1 MSLFRIFLLVLALF
15 FVAIPSHAVS
25 VAQRSPLAQGMWWDP
40 AHSGHGFEIF
50 STSDQIGVGWFTY
63 DENGR
68 PVWYTAQGSRTSL
81 GSQAWPLLQHR
92 WVNGVK
98 SGFTEVGSLRLDVH
112 NSASADAYWEL
123 RGKKG
128 TWTIEPFTISGV
140 VNEIDHSGVW
150 FDPSNSGWG
159 MTLTEQGDLLG
170 GVLFTYDPA
179 GEPVWVAA
187 LKSSGTGN
195 VEYFSFSGACPSC
208 THRAITWTSAG
219 YLSFNFL
226 GESEMTVGNHLS
238 LPMAAGV
245 RIDGISLTQ
254 LSLPAS
260 TRPADRQL
268 ANFDS
273 EAALKA
279 HLTTGMLNLSDADVV
294 FFSASPPTVIFSTT
308 NLQEAEVDEADLVK
322 SDGRRLY
329 TYAYDN
335 NVRLPVIRVAQTLTG
350 AALDVLGTVTL
361 ASGADTPV
369 AKAGLFLHN
378 GDLVSIAGT
387 QPLLL
392 FGFLPVWSTSPS
404 WSRGKTYI
412 EILNAS
418 SPGLPVTKW
427 RAEIDG
433 HFVSSRR
440 IGQRLYVISRHVPF
454 PSGFVPSTYPT
465 IAAANRQILADTP
478 LASLLPKVRI
488 DGGDAM
494 PAVTPQA
501 VYAPPLGS
509 QKIMAD
515 MILVTVIDL
524 AQPRIAQTLGILGAL
539 ETVYASLDNLFL
551 ASTRYQR
558 TLNLTGALI
567 APEPAFYVTDL
578 HQIRLGTDA
587 MSIVGSGSVEGYLG
601 TDPDK
606 AAFRLSEYQ
615 GRLRA
620 VTSSGLMWGAGN
632 WNRLTILE
640 PSTIAPGVLKTVSI
654 LPNAQRPEP
663 LGKPYEM
670 LYGTRFV
677 DDRLYA
683 VTFKKADPLYVV
695 DLSNSVDPRIRGQ
708 LQLPGFSDY
717 LHPLPNGLLLGFGK
731 DARPANVAGDG
742 QFAWYQGLQLTLFDV
757 SNPDQPRE
765 MQHVTIGKR
774 GSNSALLH
782 DHHAFSMLTQANG
795 TASIAIPARIH
806 DGAMPES
813 GSGDSAYYP
822 WAYSGLLRFEL
833 HGATPADASLK
844 QTPSLIS
851 HSTPPSPGFYNDP
864 GAYDG
869 RSVLF
874 RDGAMYIGNGQFWR
888 QDNAGNTFGPF

>member
-150 FDPSNSGWG
+150 FDSANSGWG
-159 MTLTEQGDLLG
+159 MTLIEQGDLRG

-179 GEPVWVAA
+179 GEPVWAAA
-187 LKSSGTGN
+187 LGSGTGN
-195 VEYFSFSGACPSC
+195 VEYFSYSGACPSC
-208 THRAITWTSAG
+208 TYRAVTWTSAG
-219 YLSFNFL
+219 YMSFNFL
-226 GESEMTVGNHLS
+226 GESEMTVSNHLT

-260 TRPADRQL
+260 ARTADRQL

-279 HLTTGMLNLSDADVV
+279 HLTAGMLNIPGVV
-294 FFSASPPTVIFSTT
+294 ILDYSPSPPTVIFSTT
-308 NLQEAEVDEADLVK
+308 NLQEAGVDEADLVK

-329 TYAYDN
+329 TYAYN
-335 NVRLPVIRVAQTLTG
+335 NTVRLPVIRVAQTLTG
-350 AALDVLGTVTL
+350 AALDVLGTVAL
-361 ASGADTPV
+361 ASGKDTAV
-369 AKAGLFLHN
+369 SHAGVFLHD
-378 GDLVSIAGT
+378 GDLVSITGT

-392 FGFLPVWSTSPS
+392 FGFIPVWSTSPS

-418 SPGLPVTKW
+418 IPSLPVTKW

-440 IGQRLYVISRHVPF
+440 IGQRLYVISRYVPDL
-454 PSGFVPSTYPT
+454 PGFVASSN
-465 IAAANRQILADTP
+465 AASANEQILANTP
-478 LASLLPKVRI
+478 LVALLPKVRI
-488 DGGDAM
+488 NGGEATA
-494 PAVTPQA
+494 AVTAQA

-551 ASTRYQR
+551 ASTRYRR

-587 MSIVGSGSVEGYLG
+587 MSIVGSGSIEGYLG

-620 VTSSGLMWGAGN
+620 ITSSGLMWGAGN

-640 PSTIAPGVLKTVSI
+640 PSAIAPGVLKTVST
-654 LPNAQRPEP
+654 LPNAQRPET

-695 DLSNSVDPRIRGQ
+695 DLSNSADPRIRGQ

-731 DARPANVAGDG
+731 DARPANVPGDG

-774 GSNSALLH
+774 GSDSALLH
-782 DHHAFSMLTQANG
+782 DHHAFSSLAQSDGST
-795 TASIAIPARIH
+795 SIAIPARIH
-806 DGAMPES
+806 DGTAPQF
-813 GSGDSAYYP
+813 GSGDFATYP
-822 WAYSGLLRFEL
+822 WAYSGLLRFTL
-833 HGATPADASLK
+833 HGSTPADASLV
-844 QTPSLIS
+844 QTTALIS
-851 HSTPPSPGFYNDP
+851 HSASQSTGISNDP